1 MRAALVAAVVAFAL
15 AAAGS
20 AAARDRIRLT
30 PGGNLAAAAVVLQR
44 SDLGNTAGWS
54 GGPTSPQLSS
64 WWFLACRYKPRQSDL
79 TMVGAA
85 ESLWS
90 RPGVQLETTVQVL
103 KTRAMVRRDWAR
115 AVVARQVTPCLRAAA
130 RVTGGSARFVS
141 LRRVDFPRVGDHTRV
156 FRIRVD
162 FPTPG
167 KTVQA
172 FRDLVVLT
180 RGRTEITLALVAPL
194 GASAGLRPIE
204 VRLARLLA
212 SRAV

>member
-1 MRAALVAAVVAFAL
+1 MRAAVVAAVVALAL
-15 AAAGS
+15 PS
-20 AAARDRIRLT
+20 AASAAPGDRIELT

-44 SDLGNTAGWS
+44 SDLGNTAEWS

-64 WWFLACRYKPRQSDL
+64 WWFVACRYKPKQSDL
-79 TMVGAA
+79 TLVGAA

-90 RPGVQLETTVQVL
+90 SPGVQLETTVQVL
-103 KTRAMVRRDWAR
+103 KTPAMVRRDWAR
-115 AVVARQVTPCLRAAA
+115 AVVAPQVTGCLRAAA
-130 RVTGGSARFVS
+130 RVTGKSARFVS
-141 LRRVDFPRVGDHTRV
+141 LRRVEFPRVGDRTRV

-162 FPTPG
+162 FPARG
-167 KTVQA
+167 KTVPA

-194 GASAGLRPIE
+194 DASAGLRPIE

-212 SRAV
+212 SRAP

>member
-1 MRAALVAAVVAFAL
+1 MRAALVAAVVALAL
-15 AAAGS
+15 ASTGT

-54 GGPTSPQLSS
+54 GGPASPQLSS
-64 WWFLACRYKPRQSDL
+64 WWFLACRYKPKQSDL

-90 RPGVQLETTVQVL
+90 SPGVQLETTVQVL
-103 KTRAMVRRDWAR
+103 KTPAMVRRDWTR
-115 AVVARQVTPCLRAAA
+115 AVVAPQVTPCLRAAA
-130 RVTGGSARFVS
+130 RVTGSSARFVS
-141 LRRVDFPRVGDHTRV
+141 LRRIGFPRVGDRTRV
-156 FRIRVD
+156 FRIRIDVA
-162 FPTPG
+162 TPG
-167 KTVQA
+167 KTVPA
-172 FRDLVVLT
+172 FRDLVVIT

-194 GASAGLRPIE
+194 DASAGLRPIE
-204 VRLARLLA
+204 IRLARLLA